1 MQLSIYSS
9 SYIKLIFF
17 FKFIIYKVEKE
28 IKDKLL
34 VALKDNFK
42 DDTITNA
49 NTISNA
55 WNYMFMTV
63 STSILT

>member
-1 MQLSIYSS
+1 M
-9 SYIKLIFF
+9 
-17 FKFIIYKVEKE
+17 EKE
-28 IKDKLL
+28 IKNKLL

-63 STSILT
+63 STSI

>member
-17 FKFIIYKVEKE
+17 YKFIIYKVEKE

-63 STSILT
+63 STSI

>member
-63 STSILT
+63 STSI